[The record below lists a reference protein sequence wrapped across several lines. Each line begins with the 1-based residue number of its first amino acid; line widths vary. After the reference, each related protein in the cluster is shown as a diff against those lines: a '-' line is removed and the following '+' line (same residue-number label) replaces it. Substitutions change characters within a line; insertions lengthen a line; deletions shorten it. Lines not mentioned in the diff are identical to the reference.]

1 MQPIIEPVAFTSV
14 WELLTALAFV
24 IISLLLVVVAYYCFC
39 PTDVLCKKV
48 EK

>member
-24 IISLLLVVVAYYCFC
+24 IASFLLVAGAYYYLS
-39 PTDVLCKKV
+39 PLYEKV